1 MQYTLDILGFSK
13 DRPLSKIN
21 QDIRTVIEEFPLPAG
36 YTAQVTGQQDDMNEA
51 LGRLAVALIFAIAFI
66 YLLLVSQFKS
76 LIHPITIMISLPLE
90 LVGVVAALLLTN
102 TYLSM
107 PAMMGLILLS
117 GIAVNDAIHLIDFVI
132 EAEKEGKSTKDAILE
147 GASLRFR
154 PILMTTFS
162 TLAGMTPL
170 ALELAVGTEQYS
182 PLAKVVMGG
191 LFSSTMLLLIFV
203 PVIYSLFED
212 LKRKIKT

>member
-1 MQYTLDILGFSK
+1 MFHKNDLENLIIVSSEGKSLALRELAEIKVSEGPNLISRENMQYTLDILGFSK
-13 DRPLSKIN
+13 DRALSKVNNDIKAVIN
-21 QDIRTVIEEFPLPAG
+21 QYQLPTG
-36 YTAQVTGQQDDMNEA
+36 YTAQVTGQQDDMNDA
-51 LGRLAVALIFAIAFI
+51 LTRLAVALVFAVAFI

-90 LVGVVAALLLTN
+90 LVGVVAALVLTN

-117 GIAVNDAIHLIDFVI
+117 GIAVNDAIHLIDF
-132 EAEKEGKSTKDAILE
+132 AI
-147 GASLRFR
+147 
-154 PILMTTFS
+154 
-162 TLAGMTPL
+162 
-170 ALELAVGTEQYS
+170 GTEQYS

-212 LKRKIKT
+212 LKRKIYN